1 MLKENLDKVEKRILK
16 ACERSGRKRE
26 EITLIA
32 VSKTKPLEDI
42 EEIKKCGVIEFGEN
56 KVQEMMDKYE
66 RISSPVHWHMIGH
79 LQRNK
84 VKYLMNKVTLIHSVD
99 SFRLAEQIDKESQKA
114 SIVTDI
120 LIEVNIAREDSKF
133 GLFKEDIMSFIEE
146 ISQLKN
152 IHVRGLMTSA
162 PFVEDPE
169 DNRKYFRELFQ
180 LFVDIREKNID
191 NIDMDILSMGMTN
204 DFEVAIEEG
213 ATMVR
218 IGTAIFGN
226 RNYEI
231 EVENN
236 G

>member
-1 MLKENLDKVEKRILK
+1 MLKDNLEKVEKRILQ

-32 VSKTKPLEDI
+32 VSKTKPLEDV
-42 EEIKKCGVIEFGEN
+42 EEIKACGIIEFGEN

-99 SFRLAEQIDKESQKA
+99 SLRLAEQIDKESQKYGL
-114 SIVTDI
+114 VTDI
-120 LIEVNIAREDSKF
+120 LVEVNIAREDSKF
-133 GLFKEDIMSFIEE
+133 GLFKEEVVSFLEQ
-146 ISQLKN
+146 ISKLEH

-162 PFVEDPE
+162 PFVEIPE

-180 LFVDIREKNID
+180 LFVDIRRKNID

-204 DFEVAIEEG
+204 DFEIAIEEG

-231 EVENN
+231 EVEKN

>member
-1 MLKENLDKVEKRILK
+1 MLKENLDKVEKRILN

-42 EEIKKCGVIEFGEN
+42 EEIKECGVIEFGEN

-114 SIVTDI
+114 SVVTDI

>member
-1 MLKENLDKVEKRILK
+1 MLKNNLFDVEKRILK

-26 EITLIA
+26 DITLIA
-32 VSKTKPLEDI
+32 VSKTKPLEDV
-42 EEIKKCGVIEFGEN
+42 EQVKNCGIIEFGEN
-56 KVQEMMDKYE
+56 KVQELVDKFE
-66 RISSPVHWHMIGH
+66 HISSPVHWHMIGH

-84 VKYLMNKVTLIHSVD
+84 VKYLMGKVVLIHSVD
-99 SFRLAEQIDKESQKA
+99 SLRLAEQIDKESKKA
-114 SIVTDI
+114 DCVTDI
-120 LIEVNIAREDSKF
+120 LVEVNIAREESKF
-133 GLFKEDIMSFIEE
+133 GLFKEDVVPFLEQ
-146 ISQLKN
+146 ISKLKH
-152 IHVRGLMTSA
+152 IHVRGFMTSA
-162 PFVEDPE
+162 PFVTDPE
-169 DNRKYFRELFQ
+169 ENRIYFQELFQ
-180 LFVDIREKNID
+180 LFVDIRRKNID

-231 EVENN
+231 EVEKN

>member
-1 MLKENLDKVEKRILK
+1 MLKNNLLDVEKRILR

-26 EITLIA
+26 DVTLIA

-42 EEIKKCGVIEFGEN
+42 EEVKKCGIIEFGEN

-84 VKYLMNKVTLIHSVD
+84 VKYLMNKVALIHSVD
-99 SFRLAEQIDKESQKA
+99 SLRLAEQIDKESQK
-114 SIVTDI
+114 SDIITDI

-133 GLFKEDIMSFIEE
+133 GLFKEDVILFLEQ
-146 ISQLKN
+146 ISKLKH

-231 EVENN
+231 EVEKN

>member
-1 MLKENLDKVEKRILK
+1 MLKNNLFDVEKRILK

-26 EITLIA
+26 DITLIA
-32 VSKTKPLEDI
+32 VSKTKPLEDV
-42 EEIKKCGVIEFGEN
+42 EQVKNCGIIEFGEN
-56 KVQEMMDKYE
+56 KVQELVDKFE
-66 RISSPVHWHMIGH
+66 HISSPVHWHMIGH

-84 VKYLMNKVTLIHSVD
+84 VKYLMGKVVLIHSVD
-99 SFRLAEQIDKESQKA
+99 SLRLAEQIDKESKKA
-114 SIVTDI
+114 NCVTDI
-120 LIEVNIAREDSKF
+120 LVEVNIAREESKF
-133 GLFKEDIMSFIEE
+133 GLFKEDVVPFLEQ
-146 ISQLKN
+146 ISKLKH
-152 IHVRGLMTSA
+152 IHVRGFMTSA
-162 PFVEDPE
+162 PFVTDPE
-169 DNRKYFRELFQ
+169 ENRIYFQELFQ
-180 LFVDIREKNID
+180 LFVDIRRKNID

-231 EVENN
+231 EVEKN